1 MANAYGSAPCGHLSI
16 FLGPMYSGKTSKL
29 IEVCNNYTKTGT
41 RVLVINYA
49 NDNRYTDK
57 PSLVSHDKIS
67 VPCILVS
74 KLSDVFCMNEASEK
88 IESNNDNSNNDNII
102 NHNMNRFMIA
112 EVIIINECQFFP
124 DIVEWVKMAVNT
136 YNKRVYIGGLD
147 GDFERKPF
155 GNWLDL
161 VLFCDSITKLSSNC
175 GLCKI
180 SNAIFSH
187 RLTKEKE
194 QIVIG
199 NNYIPLCRQCYD
211 ILN

>member
-1 MANAYGSAPCGHLSI
+1 MASVYGSAPCGHLSI

-29 IEVCNNYTKTGT
+29 IEVCNSYTKNGT
-41 RVLVINYA
+41 KVLVINYA
-49 NDNRYTDK
+49 RDTRYTDK
-57 PSLVSHDKIS
+57 PLLVSHDKTS

-74 KLSDVFCMNEASEK
+74 KLSEVFCSSEM
-88 IESNNDNSNNDNII
+88 NNDNVNND
-102 NHNMNRFMIA
+102 NMNRFMIA

-161 VLFCDSITKLSSNC
+161 VLFCDSITKLSSKC